1 MLSAT
6 PLRVL
11 LFKEGLARF
20 CTEPYKA
27 PTEGNMEQACHTPLS
42 RTPLATHPYMEQ
54 ACHPPLSRTPLATH
68 QPVVLHTPYHAHPW
82 PLTPRAAP
90 YP

>member
-27 PTEGNMEQACHTPLS
+27 PTEGNMEQACHPPLA
-42 RTPLATHPYMEQ
+42 RTPLATHPSCCTLPLTNMEQ
-54 ACHPPLSRTPLATH
+54 VQLRLYPYSHPYSC
-68 QPVVLHTPYHAHPW
+68 
-82 PLTPRAAP
+82 P
-90 YP
+90 YPTPNPNPTPNPKP

>member
-27 PTEGNMEQACHTPLS
+27 PTEGNMEQAQLPL
-42 RTPLATHPYMEQ
+42 PL
-54 ACHPPLSRTPLATH
+54 PLPLLPT
-68 QPVVLHTPYHAHPW
+68 L
-82 PLTPRAAP
+82 PLPLP
-90 YP
+90 

>member
-1 MLSAT
+1 MLVLSAT

-27 PTEGNMEQACHTPLS
+27 PTEGN
-42 RTPLATHPYMEQ
+42 MEQ